1 MAPKDEPPAP
11 VEIGFLGQE
20 TSTFWSEGAEVVAVP
35 EAAADTLASTEP
47 TEASFV
53 AFCRLCERLLATLE
67 PAGKAHFNNRETG
80 ILVKKA
86 LNDPTSLTPQ
96 QRKRFVS
103 AVSKRLDDL
112 SAEVADEFQKSDDHA
127 LYTSVVEHF
136 MGKGEPSSKTSEAI
150 KAEPESTEPLTVGVQ
165 DSVEGLEAA
174 IDHYELTLSTKP
186 STVGMAVL
194 GLLLATALPFL
205 LVLNAFE
212 SGDDDG
218 LGLCFA
224 SILAGLVLIAVAG
237 TKDSAWRKELKLAKE
252 RVIKEAGIKAPPRS
266 KTPDIV
272 AGVFAVLCVLAP
284 SLQFYYSDVMAALSF
299 VVAGIA
305 VVVVLAQESERNKVV
320 DRNFKAIVEHRGN
333 EQE

>member
-1 MAPKDEPPAP
+1 MVPQDEPPAP

-20 TSTFWSEGAEVVAVP
+20 TSTFWGEGAEVVAAP

-47 TEASFV
+47 SEASFV
-53 AFCRLCERLLATLE
+53 AFCRLCERLLVTVE

-103 AVSKRLDDL
+103 AVSKRLNDL

-127 LYTSVVEHF
+127 LYTSVVEHY
-136 MGKGEPSSKTSEAI
+136 MGKGAPSSKTSEAV
-150 KAEPESTEPLTVGVQ
+150 KAEPESTEPVAVGVRE
-165 DSVEGLEAA
+165 SVGGLEAA

-186 STVGMAVL
+186 STVGMTAL
-194 GLLLATALPFL
+194 GFFLVIALPFII
-205 LVLNAFE
+205 VSNAFE
-212 SGDDDG
+212 SGDSGADDVC
-218 LGLCFA
+218 CF
-224 SILAGLVLIAVAG
+224 SIITGLVLIAVAG

-252 RVIKEAGIKAPPRS
+252 RVIKEAGLEAPPVS
-266 KTPDIV
+266 KTFHV
-272 AGVFAVLCVLAP
+272 VFGVFTVLIVLAP
-284 SLQFYYSDVMAALSF
+284 TLPFLYSEVFSALST
-299 VVAGIA
+299 VGAGIA
-305 VVVVLAQESERNKVV
+305 AVVVLAQESERSKVV